1 MNKRKL
7 NSLLTATIGVAR
19 SYSKK
24 VLNANVMRNKYLYIV
39 GFVGLIACKQQ
50 TEGNAPTIT
59 MNPEEKIT
67 LLEEAATDI
76 QLIRLEIP
84 KGVLFGEISA
94 LKSKDDKLFL
104 CDENQTKSITM
115 FNAQGKYL
123 GQLRQQGQGPKEYHN
138 ISAFAI
144 SPDAKQM
151 TVYQRPLGFVSYSVP
166 NFEHIAT
173 TAYQKYL
180 LNFEYLSTNE
190 LLTVS
195 DENITNNKYVGLERL
210 NLSSLQAT
218 PIEGITND
226 AASIELSN
234 PNTMV
239 GRNGFALYASP
250 NEFTRLYKIT
260 DKQTDLLAKVDF
272 GKYNIPENNWK
283 KAEASDF
290 EESFASGIRA
300 TWVQNITYNHP
311 KMAFYYIFKTPEL
324 KNVAVCNLQ
333 TNEVK
338 DYGVLR
344 LSKTSKAVPYPVGT
358 YNDYYVSVIFSED
371 IDMIFPED
379 TDVNSLNGWQRKL
392 YEAKDTEEVFLLMY
406 KLL

>member
-1 MNKRKL
+1 
-7 NSLLTATIGVAR
+7 
-19 SYSKK
+19 
-24 VLNANVMRNKYLYIV
+24 
-39 GFVGLIACKQQ
+39 
-50 TEGNAPTIT
+50 
-59 MNPEEKIT
+59 
-67 LLEEAATDI
+67 
-76 QLIRLEIP
+76 
-84 KGVLFGEISA
+84 
-94 LKSKDDKLFL
+94 
-104 CDENQTKSITM
+104 
-115 FNAQGKYL
+115 
-123 GQLRQQGQGPKEYHN
+123 
-138 ISAFAI
+138 
-144 SPDAKQM
+144 
-151 TVYQRPLGFVSYSVP
+151 
-166 NFEHIAT
+166 
-173 TAYQKYL
+173 
-180 LNFEYLSTNE
+180 
-190 LLTVS
+190 
-195 DENITNNKYVGLERL
+195 
-210 NLSSLQAT
+210 
-218 PIEGITND
+218 
-226 AASIELSN
+226 
-234 PNTMV
+234 MV
-239 GRNGFALYASP
+239 GRNDFTLYASP